1 MKSDLLSKPVFL
13 CGMMGSGKSTLG
25 QELARE
31 LGVPFYDLDKLIE
44 DDQGKSIPEIFK
56 TDGEATFRTV
66 EEKLL
71 IYYSQTIDGIMA
83 LGGGSLQNQSLVD
96 HLKLN
101 GWLIFLDTSQSV
113 LLKRLKHSRNRPMI
127 SAENQTEST
136 EQKIKKL
143 LAERRPFYTQAH
155 ITIKTNGLSKKK
167 ITDLIIQKLTLY
179 EQKNH

>member
-1 MKSDLLSKPVFL
+1 MKSDFLSKPVFL

-25 QELARE
+25 EELAQELS
-31 LGVPFYDLDKLIE
+31 VPFYDLDKLIE

-56 TDGEATFRTV
+56 TDGEAIFRTV

-71 IYYSQTIDGIMA
+71 IQYSKSVKGILA

-96 HLKLN
+96 YLKLN
-101 GWLIFLDTSQSV
+101 GWLIFLDTPQSV
-113 LLKRLKHSRNRPMI
+113 LSKRLENSRGRPLI
-127 SAENQTEST
+127 SAGNLNESI

-143 LAERRPFYTQAH
+143 LAARRPFYSQAH
-155 ITIKTNGLSKKK
+155 ITIKTDGLSKKQ
-167 ITDLIIQKLTLY
+167 ITELIKKKLALY

>member
-1 MKSDLLSKPVFL
+1 MKSDSLSKPVFL

-25 QELARE
+25 RKLARE
-31 LGVPFYDLDKLIE
+31 LGVSFYDLDKLIE
-44 DDQGKSIPEIFK
+44 DDQGKSIPEMFK
-56 TDGEATFRTV
+56 IDGEAKFRTV

-71 IYYSQTIDGIMA
+71 IYYSQKVKGIMA

-96 HLKLN
+96 HLKMH
-101 GWLIFLDTSQSV
+101 GWLIFFDTSQSV
-113 LLKRLKHSRNRPMI
+113 LLKRLKNSRNRPMI

-143 LAERRPFYTQAH
+143 LSERRPFYSQAH
-155 ITIKTNGLSKKK
+155 ITITTDGLSKKQ
-167 ITDLIIQKLTLY
+167 IIDLIIQKLTLY